1 MKTKLFLLLLVFS
14 VLSTQAQNFS
24 VKGRVT
30 DASQEAIIAANV
42 SLWATD
48 STLVTGCNKQILNR
62 HFSVKLNRHMI
73 FETLRL

>member
-48 STLVTGCNKQILNR
+48 STLVTRCNFGRTGQVR
-62 HFSVKLNRHMI
+62 PQ
-73 FETLRL
+73 